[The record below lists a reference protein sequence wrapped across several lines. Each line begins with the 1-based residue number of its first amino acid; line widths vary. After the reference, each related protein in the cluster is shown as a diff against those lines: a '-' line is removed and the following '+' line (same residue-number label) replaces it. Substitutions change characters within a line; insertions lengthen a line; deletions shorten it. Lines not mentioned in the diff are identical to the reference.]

1 MSQVNRIKELEAK
14 INQARHDYYNGQS
27 NISDKA
33 YDTLVDELFDLDPKN
48 PAVIGIGA
56 EPVSNWEKFK
66 HLTPMGSLNKTHT
79 NEEYVAWHNKY
90 IGPKDE
96 AFVTL
101 KLDGLSVSLIYENG
115 VLVNGASRGSG
126 SIGEKITP
134 NVAKMI
140 GVPLRLT
147 KKVDVTV
154 RGEML
159 LSKESHKK
167 FFPEYSNTRNAAS
180 GISRRYDGDGCDKLS
195 ILVYQLFSDDPN
207 IKTQEDQFVELKSL
221 GFTTPTSYIVKTAKE
236 VIALKDKYQ
245 ASLRDKFDYDLDGMV
260 VSLNDLDK
268 QQAFGSLNGR
278 PYGQMAMKFESI
290 AKEAYV
296 SDILVQCGNS
306 GRITPV
312 AVFNPKVSLMGAD
325 VEKASLHNFSN
336 IVSLG
341 IDIGATVLVCRSG
354 DVIPFVEEVVQ
365 STGSIFEPPTHC
377 PECGEA
383 VVETGEYVQCPNTAG
398 CPAQKVGRLI
408 NWIKEINVLEW
419 GSTLLDK
426 LVSSGLV
433 VSVADLYK
441 LSVADLASIDRMGQK
456 SAKKCYDNLHA
467 DTAIPLE
474 IFLGGLSIP
483 LIGQSTIKAIMA
495 AGCNTITKFGQ
506 LKADN
511 FEQVPGIGPARAQS
525 LADGLKK
532 YQDVILD
539 LFANG
544 VSIKEIKTGKLTG
557 SSFALTGKM
566 AHKRAELEK
575 MIANEGGIVKDSV
588 GAGLSYLVINEA
600 SNSSK
605 AIKAQKLGTKLINE
619 DELLEMMK
627 WT

>member
-1 MSQVNRIKELEAK
+1 MSNQRIKELETK
-14 INQARHDYYNGQS
+14 INQARLDYYNGQAK
-27 NISDKA
+27 ISDKV
-33 YDTLVDELFDLDPKN
+33 YDTMVDELFTLDPKN

-56 EPVSNWEKFK
+56 DPVSNWEKFK

-79 NEEYVAWHNKY
+79 DEEYLAWHNKY
-90 IGPKDE
+90 FGPNDE

-126 SIGEKITP
+126 SIGEKITA
-134 NVAKMI
+134 NVARMI

-147 KKVDVTV
+147 KKVDITV

-159 LSKESHKK
+159 LSKENHKRY
-167 FFPEYSNTRNAAS
+167 FSEYSNTRNGAS
-180 GISRRYDGDGCDKLS
+180 GISRKYDGEGCNKLS
-195 ILVYQLFSDDPN
+195 VLVYQLFSDDPN
-207 IKTQEDQFVELKSL
+207 IKTQEDQFIELESL
-221 GFTTPTSYIVKTAKE
+221 GFITPTSYVVKTAKD
-236 VIALKDKYQ
+236 VIALKNEYQ
-245 ASLRDKFDYDLDGMV
+245 ASLRDQFGYDLDGMV
-260 VSLNDLDK
+260 VSINDLDK
-268 QQAFGSLNGR
+268 QQSFGALNGR
-278 PYGQMAMKFESI
+278 PYGQMAMKFESV

-296 SDILVQCGNS
+296 SDIIVQCGNS

-336 IVSLG
+336 IASLG

-365 STGSIFEPPTHC
+365 STGTIFEPPTHC
-377 PECGEA
+377 SECGTM
-383 VVETGEYVQCPNTAG
+383 VIETGEYVQCPNTAG

-408 NWIKEINVLEW
+408 NWIKEIGVLEW
-419 GSTLLDK
+419 GTILLEK

-441 LSVADLASIDRMGQK
+441 LSVKDLSHIDRMGQK
-456 SAKKCYDNLHA
+456 SAQKCYDNLHA

-474 IFLGGLSIP
+474 VFLGGLSIP
-483 LIGQSTIKAIMA
+483 FIGQSTIKAIMA

-506 LKADN
+506 LHAAN
-511 FEQVPGIGPARAQS
+511 FEQVPGIGPVRAQS
-525 LADGLKK
+525 LADGLKN

-544 VSIKEIKTGKLTG
+544 VSIKEIKMGKLTG
-557 SSFALTGKM
+557 SSFCFTGKM
-566 AHKRAELEK
+566 VHKRVEWEK
-575 MIANEGGIVKDSV
+575 MVSNEGGLVKDSV

-619 DELLEMMK
+619 EELLEMMR
-627 WT
+627 